1 VESKF
6 YLRFTVI
13 DRPGVLSYI
22 TGMLGKH
29 QVSIGTCHQRGR
41 SEHGAVPIIITTHR
55 AREGAVRKALAEA
68 ASATEI
74 VKRETVAI
82 RIEE

>member
-1 VESKF
+1 
-6 YLRFTVI
+6 
-13 DRPGVLSYI
+13 
-22 TGMLGKH
+22 
-29 QVSIGTCHQRGR
+29 
-41 SEHGAVPIIITTHR
+41 VPVIITTHR